1 MGRGG
6 YRANA
11 GRRPGAKG
19 TKPNRPSL
27 QRSHQEIRDARER
40 ARSFIERHESGIVE
54 PILQG
59 DDDRL
64 KWEVLKTA
72 YAYAW
77 GQPTREVKVEH
88 GPSATAILL
97 EIARQRHAG
106 ALPAKPDT
114 IEAEVIED
122 EGQESA

>member
-6 YRANA
+6 YRASA
-11 GRRPGAKG
+11 GRPPGAKG

-27 QRSHQEIRDARER
+27 QRSHQEVRDARER
-40 ARSFIERHESGIVE
+40 ARAFVEQHEAEILR

-59 DDDRL
+59 NDHRL
-64 KWEVLKTA
+64 RWEVLKLAWA
-72 YAYAW
+72 YGF

-97 EIARQRHAG
+97 EIARQRHA
-106 ALPAKPDT
+106 LPAKTET